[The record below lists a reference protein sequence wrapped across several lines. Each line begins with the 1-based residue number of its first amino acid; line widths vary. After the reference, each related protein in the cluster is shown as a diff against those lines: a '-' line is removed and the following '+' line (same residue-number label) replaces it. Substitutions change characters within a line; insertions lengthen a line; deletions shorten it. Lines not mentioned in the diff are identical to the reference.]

1 MIRATDQ
8 AIAQRELSFYLLNCV
23 LTIVHHN
30 RHWPHGW
37 ILGRAND
44 VFAWRQ
50 PGSGDF
56 DRPCSRLSVQRSD
69 QIAMPTATRATR
81 TVPIAVVTIIWVQIP
96 TDDAYA
102 LGLPG
107 QTRSL
112 RGAAAAIMGLR
123 NHRLAGDRRS

>member
-1 MIRATDQ
+1 
-8 AIAQRELSFYLLNCV
+8 
-23 LTIVHHN
+23 
-30 RHWPHGW
+30 
-37 ILGRAND
+37 
-44 VFAWRQ
+44 
-50 PGSGDF
+50 
-56 DRPCSRLSVQRSD
+56 
-69 QIAMPTATRATR
+69 MPTATRATR